1 MMLGSSLKTVS
12 LAAFKI
18 RVATLLI
25 DNIVLNTSKKC
36 SLTILG
42 TFNLRM

>member
-1 MMLGSSLKTVS
+1 MILGGSLETVS

-25 DNIVLNTSKKC
+25 DNIVLNASKKC
-36 SLTILG
+36 SLTNLG